1 MIDLVL
7 LIVIEV
13 IRRTIIL
20 FVSHQTSPFMRS
32 DATTHI
38 LIYRDAPYY
47 DELALP

>member
-1 MIDLVL
+1 MIDLIP

-13 IRRTIIL
+13 IRRTFVL
-20 FVSHQTSPFMRS
+20 FASHQASPFKRS

-47 DELALP
+47 DELALS